1 MQQHHLHRRRRIGV
15 PVEVYLIAVPVPE
28 FLLRHRRFVEA
39 QAFGEEHLEVFPGL
53 LVAVVTRH
61 TATLCGV

>member
-1 MQQHHLHRRRRIGV
+1 M
-15 PVEVYLIAVPVPE
+15 YLIAVPVPE

-39 QAFGEEHLEVFPGL
+39 QALGKEHLEVFPGL